1 MSMSCATIFCVLAIF
16 FGTIYIVHGGV
27 ISQRDPRSYHA
38 QNSPDNKVEV
48 KKRPFCNAFTGCGK
62 KRSGSTGP
70 LLSPIS
76 SRHLDSLTDDDQ
88 PENNY
93 FDDNLA
99 SLLDL
104 NSEPAVED
112 LMRQIMSE
120 AKLWEAIQEASREI
134 HLHKNG
140 RPMSNNQFPVA
151 FSAQ

>member
-1 MSMSCATIFCVLAIF
+1 MRMSCATIFCVLVIF
-16 FGTIYIVHGGV
+16 FASIYIVHGGV
-27 ISQRDPRSYHA
+27 ISQRDPRSYRA
-38 QNSPDNKVEV
+38 PSPPDNKVEV

-62 KRSGSTGP
+62 KRSGPSAPVMTP
-70 LLSPIS
+70 EITRQLEALN
-76 SRHLDSLTDDDQ
+76 RDDQ
-88 PENNY
+88 PETNY

-140 RPMSNNQFPVA
+140 RSLINNQFPVA

>member
-1 MSMSCATIFCVLAIF
+1 MTIC
-16 FGTIYIVHGGV
+16 
-27 ISQRDPRSYHA
+27 
-38 QNSPDNKVEV
+38 
-48 KKRPFCNAFTGCGK
+48 
-62 KRSGSTGP
+62 STGP

>member
-1 MSMSCATIFCVLAIF
+1 MSMSCATIFCVLAISF
-16 FGTIYIVHGGV
+16 ATIYIVHGGV
-27 ISQRDPRSYHA
+27 ISQRDPRTFHT
-38 QNSPDNKVEV
+38 QNTAENKVEV
-48 KKRPFCNAFTGCGK
+48 KKRPFCNAFTGCGR
-62 KRSGSTGP
+62 KRSSPSGP
-70 LLSPIS
+70 LLSPIG
-76 SRHLDSLTDDDQ
+76 SRLSDDEQ
-88 PENNY
+88 TEGNY

-99 SLLDL
+99 TLLDL

-140 RPMSNNQFPVA
+140 RSMSNNQFPVA